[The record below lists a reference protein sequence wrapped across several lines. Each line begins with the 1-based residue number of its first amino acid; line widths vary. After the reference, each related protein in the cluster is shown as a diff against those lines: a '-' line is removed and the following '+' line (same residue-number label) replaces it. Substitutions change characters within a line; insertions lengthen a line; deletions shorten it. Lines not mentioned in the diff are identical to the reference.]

1 MEFRP
6 FCINAR
12 RGTASLFAMCD
23 NYEQT
28 AQGMISQGFDPKD
41 VHECLDRLV
50 LDKANIGATIIGHG
64 VDIIDPMQPTV
75 VPQAKTYTREQGMPK
90 LVFHYK
96 DPCDIAYYDD
106 FLNEEEIQHLLSITK
121 EKFERSVVVSG
132 EDGQDV
138 IDARSSQSAY
148 LALGGDNIIRH
159 LEMKIANYFSWPV
172 LKGEPLQVIKY
183 QEGQEYKAHF
193 DHFSSTTEANKH
205 LVTPQ
210 FQRTATLIMYLK
222 ECEEGGATV
231 FPTLG
236 MRFAAKRGSA
246 LFFRYG
252 LDELK
257 NLMLHG
263 GEPVIKGEKVIA
275 TKWFKTLHYAG

>member
-12 RGTASLFAMCD
+12 RGTANLFAMTNNFD
-23 NYEQT
+23 DT

-41 VHECLDRLV
+41 VNDCLNQLVRDR
-50 LDKANIGATIIGHG
+50 ANVGATIIGHG
-64 VDIIDPMQPTV
+64 VDIIDPEMPTV
-75 VPQAKTYTREQGMPK
+75 GPIGQNYNREEGKPK
-90 LVFHYK
+90 LVFHYQN
-96 DPCDIAYYDD
+96 PYNIAYYDD
-106 FLNEEEIQHLLSITK
+106 FLSEEEISHLLALS
-121 EKFERSVVVSG
+121 EDRFERSLVVAAEEGS
-132 EDGQDV
+132 EI
-138 IDARSSQSAY
+138 IDARTSQSAY
-148 LALGGDNIIRH
+148 LTVGGDNVLKY
-159 LEMKIANYFSWPV
+159 LEAKIANYFSWPV
-172 LKGEPLQVIKY
+172 LKAEPIQVIKY

-193 DHFSSTTEANKH
+193 DHFSKTTEANEYLTTQK
-205 LVTPQ
+205 

-222 ECEEGGATV
+222 DCEEGGATT

-252 LDELK
+252 TDELK

-263 GEPVIKGEKVIA
+263 GEPVLRGEKVIA
-275 TKWFKTLHYAG
+275 TKWFKTLHYVG